1 MQRNSQ
7 KTPTMAS
14 NSTKKIVSHSLT
26 QNNFY
31 PSRNSFGEDDVVKR
45 KSSLKDLLRQR
56 KSAAK
61 S

>member
-1 MQRNSQ
+1 
-7 KTPTMAS
+7 MAS

-31 PSRNSFGEDDVVKR
+31 PSRTSFGEDDAVKR